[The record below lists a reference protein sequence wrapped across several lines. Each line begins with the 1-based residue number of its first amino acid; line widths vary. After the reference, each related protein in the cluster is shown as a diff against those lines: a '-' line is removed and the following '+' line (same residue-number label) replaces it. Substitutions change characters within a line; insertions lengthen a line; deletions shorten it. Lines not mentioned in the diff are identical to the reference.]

1 MRRAVLI
8 AAVAGL
14 LAAPTA
20 LAFFAGGYF
29 DEPRL
34 IATLGAWGLVLVAAI
49 LSPRPLPRSW
59 PGRLAIGGLAFITIW
74 TGVSLAWAPLSQP
87 ATASLARL
95 LLYLGAL
102 IAAAALL
109 RGRDA
114 RRAVEP
120 ALALGAL
127 IVIGYGL
134 SGRLLPGLIH
144 LSQSLTADGRL
155 EQPITYWNAEGALAA
170 IGFVLCARLAGTPA
184 RPPAMRALAAAA
196 AVPLGLGVYLSFSR
210 GAIAAAL
217 VGLIVLLAAAPTWSQ
232 LRASAVTLGAAAIAA
247 AVSAALPGVA
257 SLEGSLGHREGQGAI
272 MLAVLVAVMLAA
284 AFAQSR
290 FVRAEAEAAATDR
303 EAAPATDV
311 APASAAREPRTLR
324 SAPTARLPGASRIP
338 TIAIAAVAAGLL
350 VLVIAGLSERD
361 GADSLSQRR
370 GAARLASVESQRY
383 EYWRVGLDAFADHP
397 LNGTGAAGF
406 RVEWVRERPAPDT
419 ALEVHSLPLE
429 MAVELGLVGLL
440 AFALMI
446 GGVATAG
453 ARALR
458 RDDLLAPGAA
468 AAAMVF
474 ILHAAIDWDWQLPAV
489 TLPAIVLAG
498 GLIAASEP
506 EAQPERQSATAS
518 PADSAPAAARQPR
531 PPVRGRSSS

>member
-8 AAVAGL
+8 AAVAVL
-14 LAAPTA
+14 LAAPTV
-20 LAFFAGGYF
+20 LAFFSGGYF

-34 IATLGAWGLVLVAAI
+34 IATLGAWVLVLVAAI
-49 LSPRPLPRSW
+49 LSPRPLPRTW
-59 PGRLAIGGLAFITIW
+59 PGRLAIGALAFIAVW
-74 TGVSLAWAPLSQP
+74 TGISLAWAPLSQP
-87 ATASLARL
+87 ATASLVRL
-95 LLYLGAL
+95 LLYVGAL

-109 RGRDA
+109 RERSA

-127 IVIGYGL
+127 VVIGYGL
-134 SGRLLPGLIH
+134 SGRLLPGLVH

-170 IGFVLCARLAGTPA
+170 MGFVLCARLAGTPA
-184 RPPAMRALAAAA
+184 RPAAMRALAAAA

-217 VGLIVLLAAAPTWSQ
+217 VGLIVLLATAPTWSQ
-232 LRASAVTLGAAAIAA
+232 LRANGVALGGAVVAAI
-247 AVSAALPGVA
+247 VSATLPGVS

-272 MLAVLVAVMLAA
+272 MLAVLVTVMIAA
-284 AFAQSR
+284 AFAQR
-290 FVRAEAEAAATDR
+290 RAIGAPDR
-303 EAAPATDV
+303 
-311 APASAAREPRTLR
+311 
-324 SAPTARLPGASRIP
+324 RLPWASRIP
-338 TIAIAAVAAGLL
+338 AIAVAAVAAGLL
-350 VLVIAGLSERD
+350 ILIIAGLSERG
-361 GADSLSQRR
+361 GADDLSQRR

-440 AFALMI
+440 GFGLMI
-446 GGVATAG
+446 GGIGAAA

-468 AAAMVF
+468 AAATVF

-506 EAQPERQSATAS
+506 EPLRERAPATAS
-518 PADSAPAAARQPR
+518 PAGSAPATALPPR
-531 PPVRGRSSS
+531 PSAPDRSSS